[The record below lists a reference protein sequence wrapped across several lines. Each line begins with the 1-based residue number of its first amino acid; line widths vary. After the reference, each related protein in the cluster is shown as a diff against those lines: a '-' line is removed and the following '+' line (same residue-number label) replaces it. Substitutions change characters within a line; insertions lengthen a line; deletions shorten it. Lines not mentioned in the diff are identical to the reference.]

1 MIVSPAFF
9 HGSKTVS
16 VSSLARVQGRR
27 GRDWG
32 RGTGE
37 GEREKGDSPNSVCTC
52 FDRVER
58 KLSIRVNVSKV
69 NVSKVSE

>member
-27 GRDWG
+27 GRDGG
-32 RGTGE
+32 RGTGKGE
-37 GEREKGDSPNSVCTC
+37 GERE
-52 FDRVER
+52 RVIPQTR
-58 KLSIRVNVSKV
+58 YVL
-69 NVSKVSE
+69 

>member
-27 GRDWG
+27 GRDGG
-32 RGTGE
+32 RGKGE
-37 GEREKGDSPNSVCTC
+37 GEREKGDSPNSVCALI
-52 FDRVER
+52 E
-58 KLSIRVNVSKV
+58 
-69 NVSKVSE
+69 